1 MSGKILNPQNP
12 RFIQPHDKPGAYRL
26 TRAILRLGVWLFFPG
41 LRLLNREKLERPG
54 PAILIVT
61 HPRSLRVAL
70 LLITSLDRPVRCLVP
85 AGQMKSTF
93 ERLAGWAL
101 GMQVFESLSGAQESL
116 LNSCLSVLSNRG
128 IIALFDAPFQQ
139 DGGPRAPVAD
149 FAARLAL
156 EAVLPGPGQVEP
168 GLYPVHWYLSAER
181 RRPERLVYIEGP
193 IQASHFIPKVGEDA
207 AEASLHLAEAIQ
219 KAIGANIFGLAE
231 VELEHFR
238 RELEDF
244 SREHL
249 QVQWSRR
256 PNWKQQPEE
265 LHLSSIATRWL
276 AEQNCTDPAR
286 LAELRASLDAYREER
301 RRFSMRQFIVE
312 FSGGWQT
319 SIRRVAAAWIE
330 TVLGFPVTVYGL
342 LNHLPAAIILSTTG
356 FLKSSPKRDP
366 KAEWLVRI
374 LVVLSFYTI
383 QILLVHI
390 WWGRAGAGY
399 YALTLPV
406 SGAYLWRYRWLWRH
420 RTHVLLFKAQ
430 HSAGSARLAR
440 RREKILDRFT
450 RELERSLQ
458 SPGVSYGQ
466 SPESAE

>member
-1 MSGKILNPQNP
+1 MNPQNP
-12 RFIQPHDKPGAYRL
+12 HFVQPRGKPGVYRL
-26 TRAILRLGVWLFFPG
+26 TRAILRLGVRLFFPG

-54 PAILIVT
+54 PAILIIT
-61 HPRSLRVAL
+61 HPRSLPVAIL
-70 LLITSLDRPVRCLVP
+70 LVTSLNHQVHCLVP
-85 AGQMKSTF
+85 AKQVRSIF
-93 ERLAGWAL
+93 ERLVGWAL
-101 GMQVFESLSGAQESL
+101 GMEVFESLAGPQESL
-116 LNSCLSVLSNRG
+116 LNSCLSVLTNQG
-128 IIALFDAPFQQ
+128 IIALFDSPFQQ
-139 DGGPRAPVAD
+139 HGGPRAPVAD

-193 IQASHFIPKVGEDA
+193 IQAHHFLPKVGEDA
-207 AEASLHLAEAIQ
+207 AEASLHLAETVQ
-219 KAIGANIFGLAE
+219 KAIGPNIFGLAE

-249 QVQWSRR
+249 ELQWSRHT
-256 PNWKQQPEE
+256 NWKQQPEE
-265 LHLSSIATRWL
+265 LRLSSIATRWL
-276 AEQNCTDPAR
+276 AEQNCADPAC
-286 LAELRASLDAYREER
+286 LVELRASLDAYREER

-312 FSGGWQT
+312 FSGGWQA
-319 SIRRVAAAWIE
+319 SSVHVAAAWIE
-330 TVLGFPVTVYGL
+330 TVLGLPVALYGL
-342 LNHLPAAIILSTTG
+342 LNHFPAAIALSTTG

-383 QILLVHI
+383 QILLVHF

-406 SGAYLWRYRWLWRH
+406 SGAYLWRYRWVWRH

-430 HSAGSARLAR
+430 HSARWARLAR

-458 SPGVSYGQ
+458 SPGVSCGQ